1 MSLSAKKSWYDK
13 QGRVYIC
20 YTLEEIQE
28 GLNCGHGK
36 AAKLLVE
43 LDNVKNDFGLIERV
57 RQGQGR
63 PTEIYVKRF
72 TSRDSPDTQSFFDST
87 Y

>member
-1 MSLSAKKSWYDK
+1 MSLSAKKSWYDDK
-13 QGRVYIC
+13 QGRVYLY

-43 LDNVKNDFGLIERV
+43 LNNGKRV
-57 RQGQGR
+57 
-63 PTEIYVKRF
+63 
-72 TSRDSPDTQSFFDST
+72 
-87 Y
+87 